1 VTNKKKPRK
10 KKVIQFDL
18 PKGMEM
24 IGVYKLKDK
33 EGRRAVKLNLKEPI
47 KSVIIQKVVGK
58 TNTVIIAVEKGE
70 IERKTEI
77 IMPKLSVKP
86 RVK

>member
-1 VTNKKKPRK
+1 MTNKKKPRK